1 MCDDLLAISKSFNF
15 AVSVQHNKK
24 ALEIHIV
31 SALACAENVTF
42 LRLNGNVYS
51 LSPIQDFV
59 VPIVSQRVLVAPR
72 MQGKEENEFNACSA
86 KCSRNVT

>member
-15 AVSVQHNKK
+15 AVSFQHNKK

-42 LRLNGNVYS
+42 Y
-51 LSPIQDFV
+51 D
-59 VPIVSQRVLVAPR
+59 
-72 MQGKEENEFNACSA
+72 
-86 KCSRNVT
+86 